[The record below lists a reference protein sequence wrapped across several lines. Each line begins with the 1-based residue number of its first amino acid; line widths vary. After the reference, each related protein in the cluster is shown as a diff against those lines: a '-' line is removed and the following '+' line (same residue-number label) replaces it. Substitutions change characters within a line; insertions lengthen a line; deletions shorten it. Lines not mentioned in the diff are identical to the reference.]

1 MSSADTLPCSSM
13 SFPYQQQQQ
22 SASSSPQHQH
32 QQHQNHKVSRK
43 SSTKSYDTKAVSNT
57 VALAVI
63 AQLQHWCYQLF
74 WLTIVCVMGCCGD
87 LQAISNKNK
96 TLQDV
101 RKTIATVS
109 AQNSIKRSKSVLELE
124 MQLLRHLTSPQ
135 TAILRPVHSKP
146 LKKRQLSRPPSPQLF
161 DISEDDEY

>member
-1 MSSADTLPCSSM
+1 MSSADILPCSSM
-13 SFPYQQQQQ
+13 SFPHQQQQQ
-22 SASSSPQHQH
+22 SASSSPQHHH

-43 SSTKSYDTKAVSNT
+43 PSTKSYDTKAVGNT

-124 MQLLRHLTSPQ
+124 MQVCTFFIFIWIQ
-135 TAILRPVHSKP
+135 KED
-146 LKKRQLSRPPSPQLF
+146 LKKLSM
-161 DISEDDEY
+161 

>member
-1 MSSADTLPCSSM
+1 MSSADILPCSSM
-13 SFPYQQQQQ
+13 SFPHQQQQQ

-32 QQHQNHKVSRK
+32 QNHKVSRK
-43 SSTKSYDTKAVSNT
+43 SYDTKAVRNT